1 MEQIAKTGNP
11 GKSYKGLLINYARKR
26 ELIKELNHRITLK
39 QANKVTVNKEKIK
52 MENLLRFEEFIIE
65 EFLAGMNIFKKE
77 MSEKKFNAL
86 KERLIKAIR

>member
-1 MEQIAKTGNP
+1 ME
-11 GKSYKGLLINYARKR
+11 KSVNQVKAYNVFLIKYERNR

-65 EFLAGMNIFKKE
+65 AFLAGMNIFKKE

>member
-1 MEQIAKTGNP
+1 ME
-11 GKSYKGLLINYARKR
+11 KSVNQVKAYNVFLIKYERNR

-39 QANKVTVNKEKIK
+39 QANKVTVKKEKIK
-52 MENLLRFEEFIIE
+52 MENLLKFEEFIIE
-65 EFLAGMNIFKKE
+65 EFLSGMNIFKKE

>member
-1 MEQIAKTGNP
+1 ME
-11 GKSYKGLLINYARKR
+11 KSVNQVKAYNVFLIKYERNR

-39 QANKVTVNKEKIK
+39 LANKVTVKKEKIK

-65 EFLAGMNIFKKE
+65 EFLSGMNIFKKE

>member
-1 MEQIAKTGNP
+1 ME
-11 GKSYKGLLINYARKR
+11 KSVNQVKAYNVFLIKYERNR
-26 ELIKELNHRITLK
+26 ELIKQLNHRITLK
-39 QANKVTVNKEKIK
+39 LANKVTVKKEKIK

-65 EFLAGMNIFKKE
+65 EFLSGMNIFKKE

>member
-1 MEQIAKTGNP
+1 ME
-11 GKSYKGLLINYARKR
+11 KSVNQVKAYNVFLIKYERNR

-52 MENLLRFEEFIIE
+52 MENLLKFEEFIIE
-65 EFLAGMNIFKKE
+65 EFLSGMNIFKKE

>member
-1 MEQIAKTGNP
+1 ME
-11 GKSYKGLLINYARKR
+11 KSVNQVKAYNVFLIKYERNR

-65 EFLAGMNIFKKE
+65 EFLAITLIF
-77 MSEKKFNAL
+77 
-86 KERLIKAIR
+86 

>member
-1 MEQIAKTGNP
+1 ME
-11 GKSYKGLLINYARKR
+11 KSVNQVKAYNVFLIKYERNR

-39 QANKVTVNKEKIK
+39 LANKVTVKKEKIK

-65 EFLAGMNIFKKE
+65 EFLAGMSIFKKE

>member
-1 MEQIAKTGNP
+1 ME
-11 GKSYKGLLINYARKR
+11 KSVNQVKAYNVFLIKYERNR

-65 EFLAGMNIFKKE
+65 EFLSGMNIFKKE

>member
-1 MEQIAKTGNP
+1 ME
-11 GKSYKGLLINYARKR
+11 KSVNQVKAYNVFLIKYERNR

-39 QANKVTVNKEKIK
+39 LANKVTVKKEKIR

-65 EFLAGMNIFKKE
+65 EFLAGMSIFKKE

>member
-1 MEQIAKTGNP
+1 ME
-11 GKSYKGLLINYARKR
+11 KSVNQVKAYNVFLIKYERNR

-39 QANKVTVNKEKIK
+39 LANKVTVNKEKIK

-65 EFLAGMNIFKKE
+65 EFLSGMNIFKKE

>member
-1 MEQIAKTGNP
+1 
-11 GKSYKGLLINYARKR
+11 
-26 ELIKELNHRITLK
+26 
-39 QANKVTVNKEKIK
+39 

>member
-1 MEQIAKTGNP
+1 ME
-11 GKSYKGLLINYARKR
+11 KSVNQVKAYNVFLIKYERNR

-39 QANKVTVNKEKIK
+39 LANKVTVNKEKIK
-52 MENLLRFEEFIIE
+52 MENLLKFEEFIIE
-65 EFLAGMNIFKKE
+65 EFLSGMNIFKKE

>member
-1 MEQIAKTGNP
+1 ME
-11 GKSYKGLLINYARKR
+11 KSVNQVKAYNVFLIKYERNR

-39 QANKVTVNKEKIK
+39 LANKVTVKKEKIK
-52 MENLLRFEEFIIE
+52 MENLLKFEEFIIE
-65 EFLAGMNIFKKE
+65 EFLSGMNIFKKE

>member
-1 MEQIAKTGNP
+1 ME
-11 GKSYKGLLINYARKR
+11 KSVNQVKAYNVFLIKYERNR

-65 EFLAGMNIFKKE
+65 EFLACMNIFKKE

>member
-1 MEQIAKTGNP
+1 ME
-11 GKSYKGLLINYARKR
+11 KSVNQVKAYNVFLIKYERNR

-39 QANKVTVNKEKIK
+39 LANKVTVNKEEIK

-65 EFLAGMNIFKKE
+65 EFLSGMNIFKKE

>member
-1 MEQIAKTGNP
+1 ME
-11 GKSYKGLLINYARKR
+11 KSVNQVKAYNVFLIKYERNR

-39 QANKVTVNKEKIK
+39 LANKVTVNKEEIK

-65 EFLAGMNIFKKE
+65 EFLAGMSIFKKE